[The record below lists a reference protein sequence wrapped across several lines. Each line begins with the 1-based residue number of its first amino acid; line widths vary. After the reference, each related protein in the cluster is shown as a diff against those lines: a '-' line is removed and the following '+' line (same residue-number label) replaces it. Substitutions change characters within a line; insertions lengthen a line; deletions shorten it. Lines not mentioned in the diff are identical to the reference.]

1 MDGNLIWRSG
11 DQALY
16 ARSDAISICLGKDR
30 VYTFTPE
37 GRPFSFFRAGDFYQ
51 RGLGDV
57 YLHKGRHGQPG
68 QPPQRFRQPLAPAQ
82 AQALLAEIR
91 QELTSLNPTE
101 AEARQALA
109 TVLAWTPGQL
119 AADGSRFA
127 GIYQPIS
134 ILPPDQYLSIV
145 LQLSEGCSYNRC
157 AFCNFYKDRSF
168 QIKSPAAFEA
178 HALAVRD
185 FLGPARRL
193 RKGLFLADGD
203 ALMTPQ
209 PRLKQAMSTAREL
222 FGPLPFYSF
231 MDAFRP
237 RAKSLEAFAELA
249 ELGLRRIYL
258 GIETGDAALLT
269 WLNKPG
275 SPALMHEEARKIKAA
290 GLSLGLIFMVGAGGK
305 PFAAQHRAAS
315 VSWLQSLP
323 LTTADRIFLSEFIP
337 HPDQPYAAKA
347 AAEGIP
353 PLDPSEIATETA
365 AWRQALKNLPAKKVP
380 YHLQEFI
387 Y

>member
-1 MDGNLIWRSG
+1 MDGHLLWRSG

-16 ARSDAISICLGKDR
+16 ARRDAISICLGKDR

-57 YLHKGRHGQPG
+57 YLHKGRHTQPG
-68 QPPQRFRQPLAPAQ
+68 QPPRRFRQPLEPTQ
-82 AQALLAEIR
+82 AQALLAEVR
-91 QELTSLNPTE
+91 QELTSLKPSNE
-101 AEARQALA
+101 AANRALA
-109 TVLAWTPGQL
+109 TVLAWTPEQL
-119 AADGSRFA
+119 AADGGRFA

-157 AFCNFYKDRSF
+157 AFCNFYKDRPF
-168 QIKSPAAFEA
+168 QIKSPEAFAA
-178 HALAVRD
+178 HALAVRE
-185 FLGPARRL
+185 FLGPARSL

-209 PRLKQAMSTAREL
+209 PRLKQAMRTAREL

-237 RAKSLEAFAELA
+237 QAKSLSAFEELA

-258 GIETGDAALLT
+258 GIETGDAALLA

-275 SPALMHEEARKIKAA
+275 NPELMHAEACKIKAA
-290 GLSLGLIFMVGAGGK
+290 GLSLGLIFMVGAGGQT
-305 PFAAQHRAAS
+305 FADQHREAS
-315 VSWLQSLP
+315 INWLRSLP
-323 LTTADRIFLSEFIP
+323 LSADDRIFLSEFVP

-347 AAEGIP
+347 AAEGIV
-353 PLDPSEIATETA
+353 PLTPSEIASETG
-365 AWRQALKNLPAKKVP
+365 AWRQALQNLPAKKVP